1 TADGTGQGDGLTGRR
16 DGLTGRR
23 DGLTGRRDGS
33 QRETAGVPRESTAV
47 TGCPQP
53 PVGAAPRRLTIS
65 HRGPMDA
72 QDAVDERVAGAMVFL
87 SGDLDRTSLERAVRT
102 GTLQR
107 LRRGAY
113 GRVFTVE
120 EHVRARIRARQQMT
134 ATNRQLAGPI
144 W

>member
-1 TADGTGQGDGLTGRR
+1 MGASVR
-16 DGLTGRR
+16 
-23 DGLTGRRDGS
+23 
-33 QRETAGVPRESTAV
+33 PRESTAV

-72 QDAVDERVAGAMVFL
+72 QDAVDERVAGARFCL
-87 SGDLDRTSLERAVRT
+87 SGDLDRACPERGLRT
-102 GTLQR
+102 ATLQR

-113 GRVFTVE
+113 GRVSTVE

-134 ATNRQLAGPI
+134 APNRHLAGPI
-144 W
+144 WFSHTSAALLHGLPLLHPP